1 MTTIQSRTEPLD
13 GIRPGEAPES
23 LTGRSVNGVGAPAPR
38 RIGPARTRRDRA
50 SRLREELLDYIRP
63 AASGGDMHAVPGGE
77 AEALAGILD
86 LLQAE
91 AADDR
96 LARRGS
102 AVLLQELR
110 KHDLLRARLNDLIGG

>member
-13 GIRPGEAPES
+13 GIRPGEVPES
-23 LTGRSVNGVGAPAPR
+23 TAGRQVIGVEAPAPR
-38 RIGPARTRRDRA
+38 RVGPRRTRRDRA
-50 SRLREELLDYIRP
+50 SRLREEMLDYIRP
-63 AASGGDMHAVPGGE
+63 AASGDLNAVPGGE

-96 LARRGS
+96 LARWGS

-110 KHDLLRARLNDLIGG
+110 KHDLLRSRLNDLIGG